1 MCLIHV
7 AEMLLQEDKATGAY
21 VNVNVAFLGIPSRVV
36 GESANTTETVI
47 LVSLVK
53 IISAWILAKEDFVA
67 STQSAVFKTITQ
79 SASAYPAIL
88 ETHSLVAVSCCLVA

>member
-36 GESANTTETVI
+36 GESANTTETV
-47 LVSLVK
+47 LL
-53 IISAWILAKEDFVA
+53 L
-67 STQSAVFKTITQ
+67 
-79 SASAYPAIL
+79 
-88 ETHSLVAVSCCLVA
+88 